1 MNPAPARGDAVATAG
16 AGATCLLINPLS
28 CRTLY
33 GGLARQAELLARA
46 HDLRVEV
53 TGDPPRIVQLLEELR
68 AQQAARLF
76 VLSGDGT
83 IQLIARYL
91 AGLPA
96 GDWNPQLL
104 LLGGG
109 RANVVPRAFG
119 GTPALP
125 ALRRVLQA
133 IRAQRPLRVE
143 QQPVMCVSQPGRPVQ
158 QGFILVGAL
167 IDYGVRYC
175 REWRAAGTSWWHRGI
190 LADQISLL
198 GLAARVVARRSPVP
212 PPPQLVVR
220 MQPTGTLYAPVR
232 VLVAGVLHDA
242 DGHYNPYASRGEGP
256 LRLTAVAAEA
266 PRFWRN
272 LPRMLRGRFDDQTM
286 NVAQGYLSGHCHTV
300 TIEGLAGYSL
310 DGEPFDADPTQP
322 LQLTTGHV
330 LQVLHA

>member
-1 MNPAPARGDAVATAG
+1 LNQAEATGG
-16 AGATCLLINPLS
+16 AGDPAGKVATCLLINPLS

-33 GGLARQAELLARA
+33 GDLARKAELLARA
-46 HDLRVEV
+46 HGLRVEV
-53 TGDPPRIVQLLEELR
+53 SGDPPRILELLDELR
-68 AQQAARLF
+68 AQRVARLF

-91 AGLPA
+91 ADLPP
-96 GDWNPQLL
+96 GDWNPELL

-133 IRAQRPLRVE
+133 VRAQRPLQVE
-143 QQPVMCVSQPGRPVQ
+143 LQPVMCVSQEGRPVQ
-158 QGFILVGAL
+158 RGFILVGAM
-167 IDYGVRYC
+167 IDFGVRYC
-175 REWRAAGTSWWHRGI
+175 RDWRAAGTSWWHRGI

-198 GLAARVVARRSPVP
+198 RLAALSLTGRSPAP
-212 PPPQLVVR
+212 AAPQLVVR
-220 MQPTGTLYAPVR
+220 MQPVGTLYAPVR

-242 DGHYNPYASRGEGP
+242 GGHYNPYASRGDGP

-272 LPRMLRGRFDDQTM
+272 LPRMLTGRFDDQTM
-286 NVAQGYLSGHCHTV
+286 NVEQGYLSGHCQAVTV
-300 TIEGLAGYSL
+300 DGLSTYSL
-310 DGEPFDADPTQP
+310 DGEPFDADPSLP
-322 LQLTTGHV
+322 LRISTGHV
-330 LQVLHA
+330 LNVLRA

>member
-1 MNPAPARGDAVATAG
+1 MNPSSARGGAAAVAG
-16 AGATCLLINPLS
+16 ADATCLLINPLS

-33 GGLARQAELLARA
+33 GGLVQQAELLARA
-46 HDLRVEV
+46 HNLRVEV
-53 TGDPPRIVQLLEELR
+53 TGDPLRIRQLLDELR
-68 AQQAARLF
+68 ARQARRLF

-91 AGLPA
+91 ADLAPG
-96 GDWNPQLL
+96 GWNPELL

-119 GTPALP
+119 GAPALP
-125 ALRRVLQA
+125 ALRRVLRALREQQA
-133 IRAQRPLRVE
+133 MRVV

-158 QGFILVGAL
+158 QGFVLVGAL

-175 REWRAAGTSWWHRGI
+175 RNWRAAGTSWWHRGI

-198 GLAARVVARRSPVP
+198 GLGARVLLGRSSVP
-212 PPPQLVVR
+212 PAPQMVVR

-242 DGHYNPYASRGEGP
+242 RGHYNPFADRGEGP

-272 LPRMLRGRFDDQTM
+272 LPRMLAGRFDDQTM
-286 NVAQGYLSGHCHTV
+286 NVAQGYLSGHCHAV
-300 TIEGLAGYSL
+300 TLEGLAGYSL
-310 DGEPFDADPTQP
+310 DGEPFDADPALP
-322 LQLTTGHV
+322 LVLSTGHV
-330 LQVLHA
+330 LKVLHA